1 MSWALFRTMLMSM
14 CSCVYPIGLRRH
26 DSFKYALI
34 FRRQQFRAA
43 VTSANDMRGLARREQ
58 FMVRVAKQFVGK
70 LYDAV
75 ARLRNA
81 RTDSQHLV
89 VARGM
94 LIAAMRIGDDDV
106 EIVFLF
112 HALVLDAKRAN
123 QFYAA
128 YLEPHQIIRVVDH
141 AHLVGLGVA
150 HPYCRVVIFDH
161 SHVLSIEALA
171 G

>member
-43 VTSANDMRGLARREQ
+43 VTSANDMRGLARREK

-81 RTDSQHLV
+81 RSYSQHLV
-89 VARGM
+89 VARWM
-94 LIAAMRIGDDDV
+94 LVAPMRIGVHDLKV
-106 EIVFLF
+106 FFLF
-112 HALVLDAKRAN
+112 HTRGLDVKR
-123 QFYAA
+123 
-128 YLEPHQIIRVVDH
+128 
-141 AHLVGLGVA
+141 
-150 HPYCRVVIFDH
+150 
-161 SHVLSIEALA
+161 
-171 G
+171 